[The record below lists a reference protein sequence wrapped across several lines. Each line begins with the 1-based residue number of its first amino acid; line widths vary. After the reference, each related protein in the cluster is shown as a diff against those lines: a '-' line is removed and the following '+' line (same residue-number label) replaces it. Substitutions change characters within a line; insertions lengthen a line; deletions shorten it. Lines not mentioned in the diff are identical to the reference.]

1 MEEKIGVD
9 EQVKTITFLIILLLV
24 FIAGPFIL
32 FFYLEKSIEI
42 GFYILLTFKILIGI
56 ILFYIYFKL
65 FKFLLS
71 KKILTG
77 EQLKKLDEE
86 KKEFKI
92 KSEKKENRIP
102 IASMTKLQYLMD
114 EIDEL
119 NKKYYRGTVFFSS
132 FLGFLLFSLIF
143 GIFYM
148 VRPTWTFKVI
158 IMVTRDCIKNKKL
171 GKKCRFYWRRYLD
184 VKNKTYI
191 YYPSFLSEP
200 KI

>member
-1 MEEKIGVD
+1 MEEKIEID

-24 FIAGPFIL
+24 FIVGPFIL
-32 FFYLEKSIEI
+32 FFYFEKFFEI

-148 VRPTWTFKVI
+148 VRPIWAFKAI
-158 IMVTRDCIKNKKL
+158 TLVTGDCIKNKKS
-171 GKKCRFYWRRYLD
+171 GKKCKFYWRRYLD
-184 VKNKTYI
+184 VKNKTYV

-200 KI
+200 KG